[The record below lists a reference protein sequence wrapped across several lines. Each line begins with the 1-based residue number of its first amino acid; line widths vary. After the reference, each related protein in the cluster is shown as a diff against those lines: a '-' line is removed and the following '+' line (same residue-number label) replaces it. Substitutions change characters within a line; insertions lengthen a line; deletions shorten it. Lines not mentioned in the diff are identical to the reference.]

1 MLIGIDI
8 DDVLLHFTPAL
19 IEYHNHTYKTSLT
32 YDQFKSPNFWE
43 VWGGTK
49 EESRKK
55 VDDFFKTTYFRKM
68 QPIVGAK
75 EALFELRKKHNLVNI
90 TARPN
95 YLETETR
102 EAINKYFPDSIQKIY
117 LRDYYDFRKYSKRDI
132 CDSIGVDLM
141 IEDSPYY
148 ALECLSPNRDV
159 ILFNRPWNI
168 EVDLPKEIERINT
181 WDEVLK
187 IIK

>member
-49 EESRKK
+49 QESRKK

-90 TARPN
+90 TASPN
-95 YLETETR
+95 YAFFL
-102 EAINKYFPDSIQKIY
+102 IQKEF
-117 LRDYYDFRKYSKRDI
+117 LLPQRWVASF
-132 CDSIGVDLM
+132 
-141 IEDSPYY
+141 E
-148 ALECLSPNRDV
+148 NR
-159 ILFNRPWNI
+159 LF
-168 EVDLPKEIERINT
+168 
-181 WDEVLK
+181 
-187 IIK
+187 

>member
-55 VDDFFKTTYFRKM
+55 VDDFFKTTYF
-68 QPIVGAK
+68 
-75 EALFELRKKHNLVNI
+75 
-90 TARPN
+90 PN
-95 YLETETR
+95 
-102 EAINKYFPDSIQKIY
+102 SIQKIY
-117 LRDYYDFRKYSKRDI
+117 LRDCYGFRKYSKRDV

-141 IEDSPYY
+141 IEDSSYY
-148 ALECLSPNRDV
+148 ALECLSPNRG
-159 ILFNRPWNI
+159 IALLNRPWNI
-168 EVDLPKEIERINT
+168 EVDLPKEIERVNT

>member
-49 EESRKK
+49 QESRKK

-117 LRDYYDFRKYSKRDI
+117 LRDYYDF
-132 CDSIGVDLM
+132 
-141 IEDSPYY
+141 
-148 ALECLSPNRDV
+148 ECLSPNRDV

>member
-19 IEYHNHTYKTSLT
+19 IEYHNH
-32 YDQFKSPNFWE
+32 
-43 VWGGTK
+43 
-49 EESRKK
+49 
-55 VDDFFKTTYFRKM
+55 TYFRKM

>member
-49 EESRKK
+49 E
-55 VDDFFKTTYFRKM
+55 
-68 QPIVGAK
+68 
-75 EALFELRKKHNLVNI
+75 ALFELSKKHDLVNI

-102 EAINKYFPDSIQKIY
+102 EAINKYFPNSIQKIY
-117 LRDYYDFRKYSKRDI
+117 LRDCYGFRKYSKRDV
-132 CDSIGVDLM
+132 CDS
-141 IEDSPYY
+141 
-148 ALECLSPNRDV
+148 
-159 ILFNRPWNI
+159 I
-168 EVDLPKEIERINT
+168 EVDLPKEIERVNT